1 MNKGDNITEPVLQV
15 TSIDD
20 LLAGRGL
27 TVLQQR
33 LITYLPR
40 QRWFGAKS
48 KTIKAILV
56 LDSAVLPGLNAALL
70 YLQVN
75 YEDESTDVYQIPLAV
90 TADDATEKTDADPNQ
105 HHCNGQ
111 YPRRVRYH
119 PRCGGAR
126 RCPPGNSRVWSNAT
140 DSLKLGAASC
150 MVTEAVPLLRRVAPI
165 HYRHVPDRLSNPT
178 LLFFTAASSS

>member
-33 LITYLPR
+33 LIAYLPR

-90 TADDATEKTDADPNQ
+90 TADDATEKTNADPNQ
-105 HHCNGQ
+105 IIAVVSTPAGSAVIHDAVGREDVRQAILSLVERNGQ
-111 YPRRVRYH
+111 LEDSERHPSRAQKQCLCYGAWRR
-119 PRCGGAR
+119 
-126 RCPPGNSRVWSNAT
+126 ST
-140 DSLKLGAASC
+140 T
-150 MVTEAVPLLRRVAPI
+150 VT
-165 HYRHVPDRLSNPT
+165 YRIG
-178 LLFFTAASSS
+178 